1 MSELPEDTQPSAPE
15 HALVPTSARPVEG
28 ELLDDHQLQL
38 LLPETIAMDRHPAG
52 VYLARL
58 AATSRRV
65 MLSKLHTVARLLTQ
79 GRADAWAMNWAAVE
93 SHHAHALRTALVEIQ
108 KLAPASANLH
118 LAALR
123 GVLKAAWRLGYLSAE
138 AWQRAADVP
147 PVKGVTLMRGR
158 ALTGGELRALFDRC
172 VQDDGP
178 AGARD
183 AAMLGVLYG
192 GGLRRSELVG
202 LDLADYDRET
212 GALAVRHGKGNKARM
227 VYVAGGTA
235 EALADWRLF
244 RGDAAGPLFCHINKG
259 GRIVLRRL
267 VDQAVFDILTKRI
280 EEAGVARCSPHDMRR
295 TFIGDLLD
303 AGADISTV
311 QQLAGHS
318 NVSTTARYDRRGEA
332 VKRRAVGLLHIPYSR
347 PQRQSPTQTAQEDLA
362 S

>member
-1 MSELPEDTQPSAPE
+1 MHEHSEDVQPAE
-15 HALVPTSARPVEG
+15 AEGALVPVDQTPGDGTG
-28 ELLDDHQLQL
+28 EHQLLVLGQ
-38 LLPETIAMDRHPAG
+38 AMAMERHPVA
-52 VYLARL
+52 VYLSRL

-65 MLSKLHTVARLLTQ
+65 MLSKLQTVARLLTAGQ
-79 GRADAWAMNWAAVE
+79 ADAWAINWAAVE
-93 SHHAHALRTALVEIQ
+93 SHHTHALRTALVEMQ

-147 PVKGVTLMRGR
+147 PVKGVTLLRGR

-183 AAMLGVLYG
+183 AAMLGVMYG

-202 LDLADYDRET
+202 LDLVDYDQES

-235 EALADWRLF
+235 EALSDWLLF
-244 RGDAAGPLFCHINKG
+244 RGTTPGPLFCHINKG

-267 VDQAVFDILTKRI
+267 ADQAVFDILTKRLQ
-280 EEAGVARCSPHDMRR
+280 EAGVARCSPHDMRR

-332 VKRRAVGLLHIPYSR
+332 VKRKAVGLLHVPYSR
-347 PQRQSPTQTAQEDLA
+347 VRRPA
-362 S
+362 SEEMAS